1 LLYWSLAVTVAV
13 TLPPAVTVFEER
25 VNVDKLALGVVDG
38 FTVSDCVAVIAVA
51 VTVAVI
57 VREVA
62 TCGLIAQVTTPEA
75 LVVVPHVV
83 GNVPVSAP
91 PV

>member
-1 LLYWSLAVTVAV
+1 MTVAV
-13 TLPPAVTVFEER
+13 TLLPAFTLAEDN
-25 VNVDKLALGVVDG
+25 VNVEFVALGVVSPL
-38 FTVSDCVAVIAVA
+38 TTSDCVAVIAVA

-57 VREVA
+57 VRVIA
-62 TCGLIAQVTTPEA
+62 SCGEIVQVETPEPF
-75 LVVVPHVV
+75 VFDPHVV

>member
-1 LLYWSLAVTVAV
+1 MLYWSLAVTVAV
-13 TLPPAVTVFEER
+13 TLPPAVTVFEES

-38 FTVSDCVAVIAVA
+38 FTVSDCVAVTTVA
-51 VTVAVI
+51 SIVAVI
-57 VREVA
+57 VRDAV
-62 TCGLIAQVTTPEA
+62 TCGLIAQVATPEA
-75 LVVVPHVV
+75 FVFDPQVV